1 MCKVRTGRAT
11 VGAASVQKLLK
22 NSRIEIMLT
31 VWLWLP
37 AAESP
42 SSSISLENNA
52 FSLFWGGHHRKKRE
66 NKYEIHSISCFF
78 LEEKQLHFSFCANRS
93 ARLTVLPFRFGSANG
108 ALHPEH
114 GVGSRLGGMR
124 N

>member
-22 NSRIEIMLT
+22 NSQIEIMLT

-78 LEEKQLHFSFCANRS
+78 RGETASFLLLCQQECS
-93 ARLTVLPFRFGSANG
+93 AHCSSVLGLAVPMG
-108 ALHPEH
+108 ALHPER